1 MTVVHLHDSPS
12 LESSWSAGYQSY
24 ARQTTKQRNLKCAM
38 LFSGLDLIQMNRES
52 SSNWS
57 GTQISS
63 DLESEFQDDLEDVL
77 RNSSSDLWDEADMAT
92 LSPTPDSAISD
103 MEYEWWSEQSDPASY
118 RYLHPTLVEKRRQ
131 LRHVESRQ
139 KAKMEMEQLQVK
151 LEQLKLN
158 LKKSSRKP
166 KPTPN

>member
-1 MTVVHLHDSPS
+1 MTETVASQPTDTSS
-12 LESSWSAGYQSY
+12 LESSWSTGYQNY
-24 ARQTTKQRNLKCAM
+24 RQNSKQRNLKCAM
-38 LFSGLDLIQMNRES
+38 LFCGLDLIQMNRAS

-77 RNSSSDLWDEADMAT
+77 RHSTSDLWDEADMAT

-103 MEYEWWSEQSDPASY
+103 MEYDWLEHSDPSSY

-139 KAKMEMEQLQVK
+139 KEKMEQLQVK
-151 LEQLKLN
+151 LEQLRLN
-158 LKKSSRKP
+158 LKKSTRKSSI
-166 KPTPN
+166 K